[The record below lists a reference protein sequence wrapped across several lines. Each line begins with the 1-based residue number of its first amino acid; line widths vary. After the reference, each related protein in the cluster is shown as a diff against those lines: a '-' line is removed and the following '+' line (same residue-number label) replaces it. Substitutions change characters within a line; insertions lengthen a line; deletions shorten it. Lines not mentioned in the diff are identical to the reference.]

1 MQSEQYKYMFE
12 AEDKHWWYSG
22 NHENFIGILQRKHI
36 LKNGIKVLDAGC
48 GTGRWLQI
56 LKNTVDIIE
65 LGIDNNE
72 NAIEYSATRGNLN
85 LMLADINNQI
95 PDSSS
100 FDLITAFDVIYHRD
114 VDDNRVINNFNN
126 HLVNDGHLLLTVPAF
141 NFLQSKHDQ
150 VVHTKKRYTRREI
163 RLLLENNGF
172 EIIKITYCVSLLFP
186 IAVIKRLID
195 KVYHSNEVSHNEIEL
210 PNRIV
215 NHILLS
221 IMRFENFCL
230 KYTSFPFGLSV
241 LALARKKN
249 RVG

>member
-12 AEDKHWWYSG
+12 AEDKHWWYKG
-22 NHENFIGILQRKHI
+22 NHENFIGILQREHI

-56 LKNTVDIIE
+56 LKNTAEIIE

-95 PDSSS
+95 PDSYS
-100 FDLITAFDVIYHRD
+100 FDLVTAFDVIYHRD
-114 VDDNRVINNFNN
+114 VDDNRAINNFNN
-126 HLVNDGHLLLTVPAF
+126 YLKNDGHLLLTVPAF

-150 VVHTKKRYTRREI
+150 VVHTKKRYTKREI

-172 EIIKITYCVSLLFP
+172 EIIRITYCVSLLFP

-195 KVYHSNEVSHNEIEL
+195 KTYHSDEVSHNEIKL
-210 PNRIV
+210 PNRIF

-230 KYTSFPFGLSV
+230 RYASFPFGLSV
-241 LALARKKN
+241 LALARKKH
-249 RVG
+249 G